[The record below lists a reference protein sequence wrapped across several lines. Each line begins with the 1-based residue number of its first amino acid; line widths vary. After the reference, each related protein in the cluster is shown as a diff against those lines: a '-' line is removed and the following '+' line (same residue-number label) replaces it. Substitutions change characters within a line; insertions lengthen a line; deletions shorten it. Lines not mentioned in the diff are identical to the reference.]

1 MNTHTHTSILL
12 LIIKY
17 AILYNSFET
26 FNPTLGPQC
35 LTPTPTGLDGMP
47 PPPPDGAPPPDD
59 EGGGGPPPPPPP
71 DEDEAPPPPPPPEE
85 EEVKKIEPRMGRLK
99 IVLLESRDIGM
110 FQHSEKCRD
119 LSVLDN
125 NLHLY

>member
-1 MNTHTHTSILL
+1 
-12 LIIKY
+12 
-17 AILYNSFET
+17 
-26 FNPTLGPQC
+26 
-35 LTPTPTGLDGMP
+35 MP

-125 NLHLY
+125 NLHHTRLCICCCNTFI

>member
-1 MNTHTHTSILL
+1 
-12 LIIKY
+12 
-17 AILYNSFET
+17 
-26 FNPTLGPQC
+26 
-35 LTPTPTGLDGMP
+35 MP

-99 IVLLESRDIGM
+99 IVLLECRDIGM
-110 FQHSEKCRD
+110 FQIAK
-119 LSVLDN
+119 SVEISVFWITTFTYTSCVFVVVIL
-125 NLHLY
+125 LYSSFLF